1 MMISEFCAF
10 SFLYRKYVLN
20 ESANFDVTTTRD
32 APSSPEFLPPD
43 AKVQKLAIKDKTGSA
58 KTRGCEE
65 LESSQAS
72 STTKDKVAG
81 EKLSSIKEHEDKI
94 AELLVTLE
102 SDLARGRNKIKQN
115 KTKEKNVSQKFGKGE
130 NALFLTLYALTSV
143 KVFSILFPYVL

>member
-1 MMISEFCAF
+1 M
-10 SFLYRKYVLN
+10 N
-20 ESANFDVTTTRD
+20 ESANLDVTTTRD

-102 SDLARGRNKIKQN
+102 SDLARGRNKIKQQN
-115 KTKEKNVSQKFGKGE
+115 KRKKMLARSLVKEKMRCF
-130 NALFLTLYALTSV
+130 
-143 KVFSILFPYVL
+143 

>member
-1 MMISEFCAF
+1 MSFALF

-20 ESANFDVTTTRD
+20 ESANLDVTTTRD

-115 KTKEKNVSQKFGKGE
+115 RTKEKKMLARS
-130 NALFLTLYALTSV
+130 LV
-143 KVFSILFPYVL
+143 KEKMRCF

>member
-20 ESANFDVTTTRD
+20 ESANLDVTTTRD

-65 LESSQAS
+65 LESYWLHSSQ
-72 STTKDKVAG
+72 TWQEVG
-81 EKLSSIKEHEDKI
+81 IK
-94 AELLVTLE
+94 
-102 SDLARGRNKIKQN
+102 SN
-115 KTKEKNVSQKFGKGE
+115 KTKQKKKNVSQKFGKGE

-143 KVFSILFPYVL
+143 KVFSILFSIYSLMC

>member
-1 MMISEFCAF
+1 M
-10 SFLYRKYVLN
+10 N
-20 ESANFDVTTTRD
+20 ESANLDATTTRD

-65 LESSQAS
+65 LESSQLS
-72 STTKDKVAG
+72 TKDKVAG

-115 KTKEKNVSQKFGKGE
+115 KTKEKKC
-130 NALFLTLYALTSV
+130 
-143 KVFSILFPYVL
+143 

>member
-1 MMISEFCAF
+1 MSFALF

-20 ESANFDVTTTRD
+20 ESANLDVTTTRD
-32 APSSPEFLPPD
+32 APSSSEFLPPD

-115 KTKEKNVSQKFGKGE
+115 KTKEKKC
-130 NALFLTLYALTSV
+130 
-143 KVFSILFPYVL
+143 